1 VQNDVPLLKNKDIM
15 VVPLPGRFNDST
27 LRQIEADLLERS
39 AGNNDLTGV
48 ILDVSGFEC
57 IDLFSARMLFNLT
70 KKLALMDL
78 DSVLVGLKPELA
90 LTLVE
95 MGLTT
100 LNIET
105 ALCLEHGLQK
115 LKQRKRK

>member
-1 VQNDVPLLKNKDIM
+1 MKSDVALLKNKDIL

-27 LRQIEADLLERS
+27 LRQIEGDLLQRS
-39 AGNNDLTGV
+39 AGNDELSGV
-48 ILDVSGFEC
+48 ILDVSQFEC

-95 MGLTT
+95 MGLSS

-115 LKQRKRK
+115 LKQRKKK